1 MKPTLLTLSL
11 LATLPVSALE
21 LTSPDLSEGS
31 PMADTFVYNGF
42 GCRGDNRSPA
52 LNWRD
57 LPAGT
62 QRLAITAY
70 DPDAPTGS
78 GWWHWIVVNLPVSES
93 GLARGASGQLKAGLE
108 TRTDYGI
115 TGYGGPCPP
124 KGHGMHRYRFT
135 LWALPGPLTVKADT
149 PAAMIGFQLN
159 QSALAS
165 ASLTATYTSR

>member
-52 LNWRD
+52 LHWRD

-78 GWWHWIVVNLPVSES
+78 G
-93 GLARGASGQLKAGLE
+93 
-108 TRTDYGI
+108 
-115 TGYGGPCPP
+115 
-124 KGHGMHRYRFT
+124 
-135 LWALPGPLTVKADT
+135 
-149 PAAMIGFQLN
+149 
-159 QSALAS
+159 
-165 ASLTATYTSR
+165 